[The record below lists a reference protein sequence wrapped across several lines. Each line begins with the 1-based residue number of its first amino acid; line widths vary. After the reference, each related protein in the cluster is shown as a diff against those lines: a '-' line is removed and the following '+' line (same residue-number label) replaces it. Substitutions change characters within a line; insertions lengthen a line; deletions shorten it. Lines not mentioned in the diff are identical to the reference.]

1 LSSRPQVQAG
11 ARLVIA
17 TRNEGKW
24 REVAALLQG
33 LPLEVVSLQDY
44 PACPEADEPWDTFA
58 GNAAHKALQAAG
70 YTGCLALADD
80 SGLVVDA
87 LDGRPGV
94 QSARYGTDDADRI
107 TRLLGELA
115 EVLEE
120 QRTAR
125 FVCAIALADPGG
137 QVACWEG
144 SCEGVIAHA
153 PRGEQGFG
161 YDPVFVYEGYT
172 FAEMSRTEK
181 AAVSHRGQA
190 LRRLLGDLAVWLSP
204 PPSGLTHDSCGQ
216 R

>member
-1 LSSRPQVQAG
+1 MSPRPQVQSG

-17 TRNEGKW
+17 TRNAGKW
-24 REVAALLQG
+24 REVAALLEG

-44 PACPEADEPWDTFA
+44 PACPEADEPCDTFA
-58 GNAAHKALQAAG
+58 GNAAHKAKLAAA

-87 LDGRPGV
+87 LAGRPGV
-94 QSARYGTDDADRI
+94 QSARYGPDDAGRI
-107 TRLLGELA
+107 ARLLEELA
-115 EVLEE
+115 EVPEA

-125 FVCAIALADPGG
+125 FVCVIALADPGG

-144 SCEGVIAHA
+144 SCEGVIAYA

-161 YDPVFVYEGYT
+161 YDPVFIHEGRS
-172 FAEMSRTEK
+172 FAELSRDEK

-190 LRRLLGDLAVWLSP
+190 LRFCRADLSLWLSS
-204 PPSGLTHDSCGQ
+204 PPSNP
-216 R
+216 

>member
-1 LSSRPQVQAG
+1 MNPRPQVAAG

-24 REVAALLQG
+24 REVAALLEG
-33 LPLEVVSLQDY
+33 LPLEVVSLRDY
-44 PACPEADEPWDTFA
+44 PACPEADELCDTFA

-87 LDGRPGV
+87 LAGRPGV
-94 QSARYGTDDADRI
+94 QSARYGADDADRI
-107 TRLLGELA
+107 ARLLGELA
-115 EVLEE
+115 GVPEAG
-120 QRTAR
+120 RTAR

-144 SCEGVIAHA
+144 SCEGVIALA
-153 PRGEQGFG
+153 PQGEQGFG
-161 YDPVFVYEGYT
+161 YDPIFLYGQRT
-172 FAEMSRTEK
+172 FAEISRAEK

-204 PPSGLTHDSCGQ
+204 PPSGPTHCSSSQ